1 MSEGIGMG
9 YQDEVGARLRHVR
22 ESKQLSRKD
31 VEGLTGGAFKES
43 IIAMYE
49 SGRRRI
55 PTPRL
60 KDLADFYGVT
70 VAFLSGES
78 PVAAAAGAGQVD
90 IEALLMSDP
99 KYSDDERDLL
109 LHVLDI
115 IKAKRRA
122 EGKE

>member
-1 MSEGIGMG
+1 MG

-31 VEGLTGGAFKES
+31 VEGLTSGTFKES

-70 VAFLSGES
+70 LAFLLGES
-78 PVAAAAGAGQVD
+78 PVAAVGSTQVD

-99 KYSDDERDLL
+99 KYSEDERELL
-109 LHVLDI
+109 LHVIDI

-122 EGKE
+122 EGKG

>member
-1 MSEGIGMG
+1 MG

-31 VEGLTGGAFKES
+31 VENLTHSVFKES
-43 IIAMYE
+43 ILAMYE

-60 KDLADFYGVT
+60 KQLADFYDVT
-70 VAFLSGES
+70 VSFLLGES
-78 PVAAAAGAGQVD
+78 PVASTRSKEID
-90 IEALLMSDP
+90 IEALLKSDP
-99 KYSDDERDLL
+99 KYSDDERELL
-109 LHVLDI
+109 LHVIDI

-122 EGKE
+122 EGKD